1 MLVEYLPDWLRSSA
15 GPEWQRGERGVSFT
29 VSYVLTAAIAV
40 VLISGLLLAVGQVV
54 NDRRIDTI
62 RGEATVV
69 GDQTAAAVMSADRLG
84 RNGNLSNVSITL
96 QLPKRLANQPYTV
109 TLGATASDAV
119 ITVSTKSPSVTV
131 SVPLE
136 NRTRIENA
144 TVTGPDVRVV
154 YNATT
159 SGERLTIAR
168 GES

>member
-1 MLVEYLPDWLRSSA
+1 MLGEYLPNWIRSFA
-15 GPEWQRGERGVSFT
+15 GPEWQCGERGVSFT
-29 VSYVLTAAIAV
+29 VSYVLTVAIAV
-40 VLISGLLLAVGQVV
+40 VLISGVLLAVGQVV

-84 RNGNLSNVSITL
+84 RNGNLSNVSLTL
-96 QLPKRLANQPYTV
+96 QLPERLANQPYTV
-109 TLGATASDAV
+109 KLGATASDAV
-119 ITVSTKSPSVTV
+119 IIVRTQSPSVTV

-154 YNATT
+154 YNATAT
-159 SGERLTIAR
+159 GERLTLAR